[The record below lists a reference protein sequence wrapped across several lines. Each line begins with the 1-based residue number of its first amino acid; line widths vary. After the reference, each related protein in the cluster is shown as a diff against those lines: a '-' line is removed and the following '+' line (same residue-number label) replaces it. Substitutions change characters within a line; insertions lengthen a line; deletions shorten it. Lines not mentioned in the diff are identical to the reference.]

1 MHDLKNALTNAP
13 ILVSFRAN
21 RKIYIYTDGSLYG
34 LGACCLQINNQNQPQ
49 ICFHMSIALTKG
61 QKKWHSYQ
69 LKMFAIAIALRQNET
84 FFAI

>member
-1 MHDLKNALTNAP
+1 
-13 ILVSFRAN
+13 
-21 RKIYIYTDGSLYG
+21 
-34 LGACCLQINNQNQPQ
+34 
-49 ICFHMSIALTKG
+49 MSIALTKG